1 MNWAWN
7 NYRWALLASVFILAT
22 PATVGLAG
30 PARAETAADLGR
42 TLTPL
47 GAIKAGNADKTIPA
61 YDGGIATPP
70 AGYKP
75 GDHLADPFASETP
88 TARITAANMAQYADK
103 LTEGQKAMLT
113 RYPEFFLAIYPTH
126 RTAATPKVIEDAAIA
141 NASSAKLTADGNGVE
156 GARRGVP
163 FPIPQ
168 NGLQAIWNHLLHY
181 SGFASHRVILQV
193 NPTEGGDYT
202 PITIDETVLFAYASG
217 LDTGNTQ
224 VFFEQAVTGPARLAG
239 EVLLV
244 HDTINQVAEPRAAWT
259 YNPGQR
265 RVRRAPNVA
274 YDNPGTASDGL
285 RTNDQ
290 LGLFNG
296 SPDRYDWKLVGR
308 KEFYVPYNNYK
319 LSSDK
324 IKSADAIK
332 PKFLNPD
339 LLRFELHRVWVV
351 EATLKPGVSHLY
363 AKRVFYIDEDTWQI
377 VTSDSYDQRGQLWR
391 VGDSYGLE
399 YYQVP
404 VYRTGVD
411 SIYDLQSGRYTA
423 VGFSNE
429 TAPTDFS
436 VKLTPEDFTPETLR
450 NAGVR

>member
-1 MNWAWN
+1 MTWALK
-7 NYRWALLASVFILAT
+7 NYRAALLVSAMFVAAPALAQ
-22 PATVGLAG
+22 
-30 PARAETAADLGR
+30 TAADLGK
-42 TLTPL
+42 TLTPM

-75 GDHLADPFASETP
+75 GDHLPDPFAAEKPVVKIDAT
-88 TARITAANMAQYADK
+88 NMAQYADK
-103 LTEGQKAMLT
+103 LTEGQKAMLA
-113 RYPEFFLAIYPTH
+113 RYPDFFLNVYPTH
-126 RTAATPKVIEDAAIA
+126 RTAAVPKVIEDATIA

-156 GARRGVP
+156 GAKRGIP
-163 FPIPQ
+163 FPIPKS
-168 NGLQAIWNHLLHY
+168 GLEAIWNHLLHF
-181 SGFASHRVILQV
+181 SGFTSHRTILQV

-202 PITIDETVLFAYASG
+202 PITLDETVLFSYASG
-217 LDTGNTQ
+217 LDTGNVQT
-224 VFFEQAVTGPARLAG
+224 FFLQAVTGPARLAG

-244 HDTINQVAEPRAAWT
+244 HETINQIAEPRQAWT

-308 KEFYVPYNNYK
+308 KELYVPYNNFK
-319 LSSDK
+319 LSSDQV
-324 IKSADAIK
+324 KSSDAIK
-332 PKFLNPD
+332 PKHLNPD
-339 LLRFELHRVWVV
+339 LLRFELHRVWVL

-363 AKRVFYIDEDTWQI
+363 AKRVFYLDEDTWEP

-399 YYQVP
+399 YSQVP

-423 VGFSNE
+423 VGFYNE
-429 TAPTDFS
+429 SAPPDFS

>member
-1 MNWAWN
+1 MNWALN
-7 NYRWALLASVFILAT
+7 NTRAALLASAIALAV
-22 PATVGLAG
+22 PSAAF
-30 PARAETAADLGR
+30 ADTAADLGK

-47 GAIKAGNADKTIPA
+47 GAIKAGNADKTIPP
-61 YDGGIATPP
+61 YEGGIATPP

-75 GDHLADPFASETP
+75 GDHLADPFAAETP
-88 TARITAANMAQYADK
+88 IAKINAANMAQYADK

-113 RYPEFFLAIYPTH
+113 RYPDFFLAIYPTH
-126 RTAATPKVIEDAAIA
+126 RTAATPKAIEEAAIA
-141 NASSAKLTADGNGVE
+141 NASSAKLTPDGNGVLD
-156 GARRGVP
+156 AKRAVP
-163 FPIPQ
+163 FPIPE
-168 NGLQAIWNHLLHY
+168 NGLQAIWNHILHF
-181 SGFASHRVILQV
+181 SGFASHRTILQV

-244 HDTINQVAEPRAAWT
+244 HDTINQIAEPREAWT

-308 KEFYVPYNNYK
+308 KEFYVPYNNDK
-319 LSSDK
+319 LSSNQ

-339 LLRFELHRVWVV
+339 LLRFERHRVWVV
-351 EATLKPGVSHLY
+351 EATLKPGISHLY
-363 AKRVFYIDEDTWQI
+363 AKRTFYLDEDTWQA

-391 VGDSYGLE
+391 VGDSYGIE
-399 YYQVP
+399 YPQVP

-411 SIYDLQSGRYTA
+411 AIYDLQSGRYTA
-423 VGFSNE
+423 IGFTNDG
-429 TAPTDFS
+429 PNTDFS
-436 VKLTPEDFTPETLR
+436 VKLSPEDFTPETLR

>member
-1 MNWAWN
+1 MNWTLG
-7 NYRWALLASVFILAT
+7 NYRAALLASALVLAT
-22 PATVGLAG
+22 SAAPAWAQ
-30 PARAETAADLGR
+30 TAADLGK

-61 YDGGIATPP
+61 YEGGIATPP

-75 GDHLADPFASETP
+75 GDHLPDPFAAEQPSVK
-88 TARITAANMAQYADK
+88 ISAANMAQYADK
-103 LTEGQKAMLT
+103 LTDGQKAMLQ
-113 RYPEFFLAIYPTH
+113 RYPDFFLAIYPTH
-126 RTAATPKVIEDAAIA
+126 RTAALPKVIEDATIA

-156 GARRGVP
+156 GAKRGIP

-168 NGLQAIWNHLLHY
+168 NGLQAIWNHILHF
-181 SGFASHRVILQV
+181 SGFTSHRTILQV

-202 PITIDETVLFAYASG
+202 PITLDETVLYAYASG

-224 VFFEQAVTGPARLAG
+224 VFFEQAVTAPARLAG

-244 HDTINQVAEPRAAWT
+244 HDTINQIAGPREAWT

-308 KEFYVPYNNYK
+308 KEMYVPYNNFK
-319 LSSDK
+319 LSSDQV
-324 IKSADAIK
+324 KSSDAIK
-332 PKFLNPD
+332 PKHLNPD

-377 VTSDSYDQRGQLWR
+377 LTTDCYDQRGQLWR

-399 YYQVP
+399 YSQVP

-423 VGFSNE
+423 VGFYNE
-429 TAPTDFS
+429 SAPPDFS

>member
-1 MNWAWN
+1 MSWTVR
-7 NYRWALLASVFILAT
+7 NYRAALLASALVLA
-22 PATVGLAG
+22 ASAG
-30 PARAETAADLGR
+30 PAWSQTAADLGK

-47 GAIKAGNADKTIPA
+47 GAIKAGNAEKTIPA
-61 YDGGIATPP
+61 YEGGIATPP

-75 GDHLADPFASETP
+75 GDHLPDPFAAEQPSVK
-88 TARITAANMAQYADK
+88 ISAANMAQYADK
-103 LTEGQKAMLT
+103 LTDGQKAMLQ
-113 RYPEFFLAIYPTH
+113 RYPDFFLAIYPTH
-126 RTAATPKVIEDAAIA
+126 RTAAVPKVIEDATIA
-141 NASSAKLTADGNGVE
+141 NAASAKLTADGNGVE
-156 GARRGVP
+156 GAKRGIP

-168 NGLQAIWNHLLHY
+168 NGLQAIWNHILHF
-181 SGFASHRVILQV
+181 SGFTSHRTILQV

-202 PITIDETVLFAYASG
+202 PITLDETVLYAYASG

-224 VFFEQAVTGPARLAG
+224 VFFEQAVTAPARLAG

-244 HDTINQVAEPRAAWT
+244 HDTINQIAGPREAWT

-308 KEFYVPYNNYK
+308 KEMYVPYNNFK
-319 LSSDK
+319 LSSDQV
-324 IKSADAIK
+324 KSSDAIK
-332 PKFLNPD
+332 PKHLNPD

-377 VTSDSYDQRGQLWR
+377 LTTDCYDQRGQLWR

-399 YYQVP
+399 YSQVP

-423 VGFSNE
+423 VGFYNE
-429 TAPTDFS
+429 SAPPDFS

>member
-1 MNWAWN
+1 MSRTVT
-7 NYRWALLASVFILAT
+7 NYRAALWAAALALAT
-22 PATVGLAG
+22 VTPAA
-30 PARAETAADLGR
+30 AESAADLGK
-42 TLTPL
+42 TLTAM
-47 GAIKAGNADKTIPA
+47 GAIQAGNAEKTIPP
-61 YDGGIATPP
+61 YEGGIATPP

-75 GDHLADPFASETP
+75 GDHLADPFAGEQP
-88 TARITAANMAQYADK
+88 VAKITAANMAQYADK
-103 LTEGQKAMLT
+103 LSDGQKAMLQ
-113 RYPEFFLAIYPTH
+113 RYPDFFLAVYPTH
-126 RTAATPKVIEDAAIA
+126 RTAAVPKVIADATIA
-141 NASSAKLTADGNGVE
+141 NAATARLTPDGNGVE
-156 GARRGVP
+156 GAKRGVP

-168 NGLQAIWNHLLHY
+168 NGLQAIWNHLLRFA
-181 SGFASHRVILQV
+181 GFSSHRTILQV

-202 PITIDETVLFAYASG
+202 PITLDETVLYAYAQG

-224 VFFEQAVTGPARLAG
+224 TFFQQAVTAPARLAG

-244 HDTINQVAEPRAAWT
+244 HETINQIAEPRQAWT

-296 SPDRYDWKLVGR
+296 SPDRYDWKLLGR
-308 KEFYVPYNNYK
+308 KELYVPYNNYK
-319 LSSDK
+319 LSSDQV
-324 IKSADAIK
+324 KSADAIK
-332 PKFLNPD
+332 PKHLNPD

-363 AKRVFYIDEDTWQI
+363 AKRVFYIDEDSWGTL
-377 VTSDSYDQRGQLWR
+377 TTDCYDQRGQLWR

-399 YYQVP
+399 YWQVP

-423 VGFSNE
+423 VGFYNE
-429 TAPTDFS
+429 TAPPDFA

>member
-1 MNWAWN
+1 MMNWAFN
-7 NYRWALLASVFILAT
+7 KTSAALLASAMMIAT
-22 PATVGLAG
+22 PVAAQ
-30 PARAETAADLGR
+30 TAADLGK
-42 TLTPL
+42 TLTPM
-47 GAIKAGNADKTIPA
+47 GAIKAGNAEKTIPA

-75 GDHLADPFASETP
+75 GDHLPDPFASEQP
-88 TARITAANMAQYADK
+88 IAKINAANMAQYADK
-103 LTEGQKAMLT
+103 LTDGQKAMLT
-113 RYPEFFLAIYPTH
+113 RYPDFFLAVYPTH
-126 RTAATPKVIEDAAIA
+126 RTAALPKVIEDAAIA

-156 GARRGVP
+156 GAKRAIP
-163 FPIPQ
+163 FPIPT
-168 NGLQAIWNHLLHY
+168 NGLQAIWNHLLHF
-181 SGFASHRVILQV
+181 SGFASHRVFLQV
-193 NPTEGGDYT
+193 NPTESGDYT
-202 PITIDETVLFAYASG
+202 PITLDETVLFSYASG
-217 LDTGNTQ
+217 LDTGNIQT
-224 VFFEQAVTGPARLAG
+224 FFMQEVTGPARLAG

-244 HDTINQVAEPRAAWT
+244 HETINQVAEPREAWT

-285 RTNDQ
+285 RTSDQ
-290 LGLFNG
+290 LALFNG

-324 IKSADAIK
+324 IKTADAIK

-363 AKRVFYIDEDTWQI
+363 AKRVFYLDEDTWQAL
-377 VTSDSYDQRGQLWR
+377 TSDSYDQRGQLWR

-399 YYQVP
+399 YSQVP

-411 SIYDLQSGRYTA
+411 CIYDLQSGRYTA
-423 VGFSNE
+423 AGFSNE

-436 VKLTPEDFTPETLR
+436 VKLAPEDFTPETLR

>member
-1 MNWAWN
+1 MTWALK
-7 NYRWALLASVFILAT
+7 NYRAALLVSAMFVAAPALAQ
-22 PATVGLAG
+22 
-30 PARAETAADLGR
+30 TAADLGK
-42 TLTPL
+42 TLTPM

-61 YDGGIATPP
+61 YEGGIATPP

-75 GDHLADPFASETP
+75 GDHLPDPFAAEKPVVKIDAT
-88 TARITAANMAQYADK
+88 NMAQYADK
-103 LTEGQKAMLT
+103 LTEGQKAMLA
-113 RYPEFFLAIYPTH
+113 RYPDFFLNVYPSH
-126 RTAATPKVIEDAAIA
+126 RTAAVPKVIEDATIA

-156 GARRGVP
+156 GAKRGIP
-163 FPIPQ
+163 FPIPKS
-168 NGLQAIWNHLLHY
+168 GLEAIWNHLLHF
-181 SGFASHRVILQV
+181 SGFTSHRTILQV

-202 PITIDETVLFAYASG
+202 PITFDETVLFSYASG
-217 LDTGNTQ
+217 LDTGNVQT
-224 VFFEQAVTGPARLAG
+224 FFLQAVTGPARLAG

-244 HDTINQVAEPRAAWT
+244 HETINQIAEPRQAWT

-308 KEFYVPYNNYK
+308 KELYVPYNNFK
-319 LSSDK
+319 LSSDQV
-324 IKSADAIK
+324 KSSDAIK
-332 PKFLNPD
+332 PKHLNPD
-339 LLRFELHRVWVV
+339 LLRFELHRVWVL

-363 AKRVFYIDEDTWQI
+363 AKRVFYLDEDTWEP

-399 YYQVP
+399 YSQVP

-423 VGFSNE
+423 VGFYNE
-429 TAPTDFS
+429 SAPPDFS

>member
-1 MNWAWN
+1 MTWALK
-7 NYRWALLASVFILAT
+7 NYRAALLVSAMFIGAPALAQ
-22 PATVGLAG
+22 
-30 PARAETAADLGR
+30 TAADLGK
-42 TLTPL
+42 TLTPM

-61 YDGGIATPP
+61 YEGGIATPP

-75 GDHLADPFASETP
+75 GDHLPDPFAAEKPLAKIDAT
-88 TARITAANMAQYADK
+88 NMAQYADK
-103 LTEGQKAMLT
+103 LTEGQKAMLA
-113 RYPEFFLAIYPTH
+113 RYPDFFLNVYPTH
-126 RTAATPKVIEDAAIA
+126 RTAAVPKVIEDATIA

-156 GARRGVP
+156 GAKRGIP
-163 FPIPQ
+163 FPIPKS
-168 NGLQAIWNHLLHY
+168 GLEAIWNHLLHF
-181 SGFASHRVILQV
+181 SGFTSHRTILQV

-202 PITIDETVLFAYASG
+202 PITIDETVLFSYASG
-217 LDTGNTQ
+217 LDTGNVQT
-224 VFFEQAVTGPARLAG
+224 FFLQAVTGPARLAG

-244 HDTINQVAEPRAAWT
+244 HETINQIAEPRQAWT

-308 KEFYVPYNNYK
+308 KELYVPYNNFK
-319 LSSDK
+319 LSSDQV
-324 IKSADAIK
+324 KSSDAIK
-332 PKFLNPD
+332 PKHLNPD

-363 AKRVFYIDEDTWQI
+363 AKRVFYLDEDTWEP

-399 YYQVP
+399 YSQVP

-423 VGFSNE
+423 VGFYNE
-429 TAPTDFS
+429 SAPPDFS
-436 VKLTPEDFTPETLR
+436 VKLTPDDFTPETLR

>member
-1 MNWAWN
+1 MSWTVR
-7 NYRWALLASVFILAT
+7 NYRAALLASALVLAASAV
-22 PATVGLAG
+22 PAWSQ
-30 PARAETAADLGR
+30 TAADLGK

-61 YDGGIATPP
+61 YEGGIATPP

-75 GDHLADPFASETP
+75 GDHLADPFAAEQPSVK
-88 TARITAANMAQYADK
+88 ISAANMAQYADK
-103 LTEGQKAMLT
+103 LTDGQKAMLQ
-113 RYPEFFLAIYPTH
+113 RYPDFFLAIYPTH
-126 RTAATPKVIEDAAIA
+126 RTAAVPKVIEAATIA
-141 NASSAKLTADGNGVE
+141 NASSAKLTPDGNGVE
-156 GARRGVP
+156 GAKVGIP

-168 NGLQAIWNHLLHY
+168 NGLQAIWNHILHF
-181 SGFASHRVILQV
+181 SGFTSHRTILQV

-202 PITIDETVLFAYASG
+202 PITLDETVLYAYASG

-224 VFFEQAVTGPARLAG
+224 VFFEQAVTAPARLAG

-244 HDTINQVAEPRAAWT
+244 HDTINQIAGPREAWT

-308 KEFYVPYNNYK
+308 KEMYVPYNNFR

-324 IKSADAIK
+324 VKSSDAIK
-332 PKFLNPD
+332 PKHLNPD

-351 EATLKPGVSHLY
+351 EANLKPGVSHLY

-377 VTSDSYDQRGQLWR
+377 LTTDCYDQRGQLWR

-399 YYQVP
+399 YSQVP

-423 VGFSNE
+423 VGFYNE
-429 TAPTDFS
+429 SAPPDFS

>member
-1 MNWAWN
+1 MTWALKK
-7 NYRWALLASVFILAT
+7 YRALLLASAMFVAT
-22 PATVGLAG
+22 PALAQ
-30 PARAETAADLGR
+30 TAADLGK
-42 TLTPL
+42 TLTPM
-47 GAIKAGNADKTIPA
+47 GAIQAGNADKTIPA

-75 GDHLADPFASETP
+75 GDHLPDPFASEKP
-88 TARITAANMAQYADK
+88 LAKINAANMAQYEGK
-103 LTEGQKAMLT
+103 LTEGQKAMLQ
-113 RYPEFFLAIYPTH
+113 RYPDFYLNVYPTH
-126 RTAATPKVIEDAAIA
+126 RTAAVPKEIADATIA
-141 NASSAKLTADGNGVE
+141 NASTAKLTEDGNGVV
-156 GARRGVP
+156 GAKRGVP
-163 FPIPQ
+163 FPIPH
-168 NGLQAIWNHLLHY
+168 NGLEAIWNHLLHFA
-181 SGFASHRVILQV
+181 GFSSHRTILQV
-193 NPTEGGDYT
+193 NPTESGDYT
-202 PITIDETVLFAYASG
+202 PITIDETVLFSYSSG
-217 LDTGNTQ
+217 LDTGNIETY
-224 VFFEQAVTGPARLAG
+224 FLQAVTGPARLAG

-244 HDTINQVAEPRAAWT
+244 HETINQIAEPRQAWT

-308 KEFYVPYNNYK
+308 KEMYVPYNNFK
-319 LSSDK
+319 LSSSQV
-324 IKSADAIK
+324 KSADAIK

-363 AKRVFYIDEDTWQI
+363 AKRVFYIDEDTWQ
-377 VTSDSYDQRGQLWR
+377 VLTTDCYDQRGQLWR

-399 YYQVP
+399 YSQVP

-423 VGFSNE
+423 VGFYNE
-429 TAPTDFS
+429 SAPPDFS
-436 VKLTPEDFTPETLR
+436 VKLTPDDFTPETLR

>member
-1 MNWAWN
+1 MSWALKT
-7 NYRWALLASVFILAT
+7 YRAALLASAMLLSVPALAD
-22 PATVGLAG
+22 
-30 PARAETAADLGR
+30 TAADLGK
-42 TLTPL
+42 TLTPM
-47 GAIKAGNADKTIPA
+47 GAIKAGNADKSIPA
-61 YDGGIATPP
+61 YDGGLATAP

-75 GDHLADPFASETP
+75 GDHIADPFAGEKP
-88 TARITAANMAQYADK
+88 IAKITAANMAQYADK
-103 LTEGQKAMLT
+103 LTDGQKAMLQ
-113 RYPEFFLAIYPTH
+113 RYPDFFLAIYPTH
-126 RTAATPKVIEDAAIA
+126 RTAAVPKVIADAAIA
-141 NASSAKLTADGNGVE
+141 NASSAKLTPDGNGVV
-156 GARRGVP
+156 GATRGVP
-163 FPIPQ
+163 FPIPE
-168 NGLQAIWNHLLHY
+168 NGLQAIWNHILHF
-181 SGFASHRVILQV
+181 SGFATHRTILQV

-308 KEFYVPYNNYK
+308 KELYVPYNNYK
-319 LSSDK
+319 LSSNE

-399 YYQVP
+399 FPQVP

-423 VGFSNE
+423 IGFTNDGPSI
-429 TAPTDFS
+429 DYS

>member
-1 MNWAWN
+1 MNWNMRA
-7 NYRWALLASVFILAT
+7 ALLATTMLM
-22 PATVGLAG
+22 AG
-30 PARAETAADLGR
+30 PAWADSAADLGK
-42 TLTPL
+42 TLTPM
-47 GAIKAGNADKTIPA
+47 GAIKAGNAEKTIPP
-61 YDGGIATPP
+61 YEGGLTTVPPGLKPDG
-70 AGYKP
+70 
-75 GDHLADPFASETP
+75 HLPDPFAAEQP
-88 TARITAANMAQYADK
+88 IAKINAANMAQYAAK
-103 LTEGQKAMLT
+103 LTEGQKAMLQ
-113 RYPEFFLAIYPTH
+113 RYPDFYLAVYPTH
-126 RTAATPKVIEDAAIA
+126 RTAAVPKAIEEAAIA
-141 NASSAKLTADGNGVE
+141 NASTAKLTPDGNGVE
-156 GARRGVP
+156 GAKRAVP
-163 FPIPQ
+163 FPIPE
-168 NGLQAIWNHLLHY
+168 NGLQAIWNHILHF
-181 SGFASHRVILQV
+181 SGLATHRSILQV
-193 NPTEGGDYT
+193 NPTESGDYT
-202 PITIDETVLFAYASG
+202 PITIDETVLFSYASG

-224 VFFEQAVTGPARLAG
+224 VFFLQAVTAPARLAG

-244 HDTINQVAEPRAAWT
+244 HDTINQIAEPRSAWT

-308 KEFYVPYNNYK
+308 KEIYVPYNNYK
-319 LSSDK
+319 LSSDQ

-351 EATLKPGVSHLY
+351 DATLKPGVSHLY
-363 AKRVFYIDEDTWQI
+363 ARRTFYIDEDTWQI
-377 VTSDSYDQRGQLWR
+377 ITSDSYDQRGQLWR

-399 YYQVP
+399 FPQVP

-423 VGFSNE
+423 IGFTNE
-429 TAPTDFS
+429 GPSIDFS
-436 VKLTPEDFTPETLR
+436 PKLTPDDFTPETLR

>member
-1 MNWAWN
+1 MSWALKT
-7 NYRWALLASVFILAT
+7 YRAALLASAMLLSVPALAD
-22 PATVGLAG
+22 
-30 PARAETAADLGR
+30 TAADLGK
-42 TLTPL
+42 TLTPM
-47 GAIKAGNADKTIPA
+47 GAIKAGNADKSIPA
-61 YDGGIATPP
+61 YDGGLATAP

-75 GDHLADPFASETP
+75 GDHIADPFAGEKPIAKIS
-88 TARITAANMAQYADK
+88 AANMAQYADK
-103 LTEGQKAMLT
+103 LTDGQKAMLQ
-113 RYPEFFLAIYPTH
+113 RYPDFFLNIYPTH
-126 RTAATPKVIEDAAIA
+126 RTAAAPKVIEDATIA
-141 NASSAKLTADGNGVE
+141 NAGSAKLTPDGNGVV
-156 GARRGVP
+156 GAKRGVP
-163 FPIPQ
+163 FPIPE
-168 NGLQAIWNHLLHY
+168 NGLQAIWNHILHF
-181 SGFASHRVILQV
+181 SGFATHRTILQV

-308 KEFYVPYNNYK
+308 KELYVPYNDYK
-319 LSSDK
+319 LSSNEV
-324 IKSADAIK
+324 KSSDAIK

-363 AKRVFYIDEDTWQI
+363 AKRVFYLDEDSWRA

-399 YYQVP
+399 YAQVP
-404 VYRTGVD
+404 VYGTGVD
-411 SIYDLQSGRYTA
+411 AIYDLQSGRYTA
-423 VGFSNE
+423 IGFTNDGPSI
-429 TAPTDFS
+429 DFS

>member
-1 MNWAWN
+1 MSWTLR
-7 NYRWALLASVFILAT
+7 NYRAALLASALVLAT
-22 PATVGLAG
+22 SAAPAWSQ
-30 PARAETAADLGR
+30 TAADLGK

-47 GAIKAGNADKTIPA
+47 GAIKAGNAEKTIPA
-61 YDGGIATPP
+61 YEGGIATPP

-75 GDHLADPFASETP
+75 GDHLADPFAAEQPSVK
-88 TARITAANMAQYADK
+88 ISAANMAQYADK
-103 LTEGQKAMLT
+103 LTDGQKAMLQ
-113 RYPEFFLAIYPTH
+113 RYPDFFLAVYPTH
-126 RTAATPKVIEDAAIA
+126 RTAALPKVIEDATIA

-156 GARRGVP
+156 GAKRGIP

-168 NGLQAIWNHLLHY
+168 NGLQAIWNHILHF
-181 SGFASHRVILQV
+181 SGFTSHRTILQV

-202 PITIDETVLFAYASG
+202 PITLDETVLYAYASG

-224 VFFEQAVTGPARLAG
+224 VFFEQAVTAPARLAG

-244 HDTINQVAEPRAAWT
+244 HDTINQIAGPREAWT

-308 KEFYVPYNNYK
+308 KEMYVPYNNFK
-319 LSSDK
+319 LSSDQV
-324 IKSADAIK
+324 KSSDAIK
-332 PKFLNPD
+332 PKHLNPD

-351 EATLKPGVSHLY
+351 EANLKPGVSHLY

-377 VTSDSYDQRGQLWR
+377 LTTDCYDQRGQLWR

-399 YYQVP
+399 YSQVP

-423 VGFSNE
+423 VGFYNE
-429 TAPTDFS
+429 SAPPDFS

>member
-1 MNWAWN
+1 MTWALK
-7 NYRWALLASVFILAT
+7 NYRAALLVSAMFVAAPALAQ
-22 PATVGLAG
+22 
-30 PARAETAADLGR
+30 TAADLGK
-42 TLTPL
+42 TLTPM

-61 YDGGIATPP
+61 YEGGIATPP

-75 GDHLADPFASETP
+75 GDHLPDPFAAEKPVVKIDAT
-88 TARITAANMAQYADK
+88 NMAQYADK
-103 LTEGQKAMLT
+103 LTEGQKAMLA
-113 RYPEFFLAIYPTH
+113 RYPDFFLNVYPTH
-126 RTAATPKVIEDAAIA
+126 RTAAVPKVIEDATIA

-156 GARRGVP
+156 GAKRGIP
-163 FPIPQ
+163 FPIPKS
-168 NGLQAIWNHLLHY
+168 GLEAIWNHLLHF
-181 SGFASHRVILQV
+181 SGFTSHRTILQV

-202 PITIDETVLFAYASG
+202 PITLDETVLFSYASG
-217 LDTGNTQ
+217 LDTGNVQT
-224 VFFEQAVTGPARLAG
+224 FFLQAVTGPARLAG

-244 HDTINQVAEPRAAWT
+244 HETINQIAEPRQAWT

-308 KEFYVPYNNYK
+308 KELYVPYNNFK
-319 LSSDK
+319 LSSDQV
-324 IKSADAIK
+324 KSSDAIK
-332 PKFLNPD
+332 PKHLNPD
-339 LLRFELHRVWVV
+339 LLRFELHRVWVL

-363 AKRVFYIDEDTWQI
+363 AKRVFYLDEDTWEP

-399 YYQVP
+399 YSQVP

-423 VGFSNE
+423 VGFYNE
-429 TAPTDFS
+429 SAPPDFS

>member
-1 MNWAWN
+1 MTWALK
-7 NYRWALLASVFILAT
+7 NYRAALLVSAMFVAAPALAQ
-22 PATVGLAG
+22 
-30 PARAETAADLGR
+30 TAADLGK
-42 TLTPL
+42 TLTPM

-61 YDGGIATPP
+61 YEGGIATPP

-75 GDHLADPFASETP
+75 GDHLPDPFAAEKPVVKIDAT
-88 TARITAANMAQYADK
+88 NMAQYADK
-103 LTEGQKAMLT
+103 LTEGQKAMLA
-113 RYPEFFLAIYPTH
+113 RYPDFFLNVYPSH
-126 RTAATPKVIEDAAIA
+126 RTAAVPKVIEDATIA

-156 GARRGVP
+156 GAKRGIP
-163 FPIPQ
+163 FPIPKS
-168 NGLQAIWNHLLHY
+168 GLEAIWNHLLHF
-181 SGFASHRVILQV
+181 SGFTSHRTILQV

-202 PITIDETVLFAYASG
+202 PITLDETVLFSYASG
-217 LDTGNTQ
+217 LDTGNVQT
-224 VFFEQAVTGPARLAG
+224 FFLQAVTGPARLAG

-244 HDTINQVAEPRAAWT
+244 HETINQIAEPRQAWT

-308 KEFYVPYNNYK
+308 KELYVPYNNFK
-319 LSSDK
+319 LSSDQV
-324 IKSADAIK
+324 KSSDAIK
-332 PKFLNPD
+332 PKHLNPD
-339 LLRFELHRVWVV
+339 LLRFELHRVWVL

-363 AKRVFYIDEDTWQI
+363 AKRVFYLDEDTWEP

-399 YYQVP
+399 YSQVP

-423 VGFSNE
+423 VGFYNE
-429 TAPTDFS
+429 SAPPDFS